1 MRVIRRLDNRR
12 QMRSTDLESLT
23 TEQVLSLHERHFGPL
38 DARAKERIVDGARM
52 HGWDRSWGLDG
63 LAA

>member
-1 MRVIRRLDNRR
+1 MSVIRRLESPRQRR
-12 QMRSTDLESLT
+12 AIDFESLT

-38 DARAKERIVDGARM
+38 DARAKERIVDDARM

>member
-1 MRVIRRLDNRR
+1 MGAIRRLENRS
-12 QMRSTDLESLT
+12 QERSASFESLT

-38 DARAKERIVDGARM
+38 DERAKERMVDGARM
-52 HGWDRSWGLDG
+52 HGWDRTWGLDG